1 MNQEHEGLLH
11 RLFGR
16 HEHAASRSAALNL
29 DDIQGFILRGY
40 RMPMVRH
47 FLLKVRV
54 PNTARRALGR
64 LVSGDEADPPQITT
78 AQNWHVGFRAG
89 PQ

>member
-47 FLLKVRV
+47 FAYCFLPSITAIKYIANLK
-54 PNTARRALGR
+54 
-64 LVSGDEADPPQITT
+64 
-78 AQNWHVGFRAG
+78 
-89 PQ
+89 

>member
-1 MNQEHEGLLH
+1 MSQVHEGLLA

-16 HEHAASRSAALNL
+16 QRHDASQPVAVKL

-47 FLLKVRV
+47 FLLRVRT
-54 PNTARRALGR
+54 P
-64 LVSGDEADPPQITT
+64 
-78 AQNWHVGFRAG
+78 
-89 PQ
+89 